1 MDDSQLLELALACGQ
16 STDLR
21 TNCDR
26 FLTGLTSLLDL
37 SYTSVW
43 VRGELLGDEREA
55 GSAGTEG
62 GAEPSYVQVYAR
74 PWSRRD
80 PTELAADHPL
90 AAQVVAERVV
100 SVAAAAIPAL
110 GGIATSSPMDAG
122 AFAGYRLEDVGLLL
136 MHSLRRKEPFP
147 DADLHELASIVDGF
161 AVSLEGCL
169 AHRGVSRE
177 AVRRRRAETA
187 VRHEKER
194 FRALVENALDMI
206 LLLGFDGAV
215 EYASDGARR
224 MLGHEP
230 ASLVGRN
237 VFELVHSDEVSTR
250 FQAFVEAARNP
261 GAAFTQEMR
270 LQHADGSWRV
280 VSAAVNNL
288 GVNPSVG
295 GIVMTCHDVTEQRR
309 WVEQLERA
317 QGRAEEANRLKDEFV
332 ALVSHEL
339 RTPLNGILGLAAV
352 LGRGPLDAEQQ
363 RHVEAIRRM
372 TGALGDVVDDIL
384 DLAKIEHG
392 KLELEP
398 TPYDVVRCV
407 EDAVEAVAMLAARK
421 GLELGYRIEPPVI
434 ERAVGDPRRVRQV
447 LINLLSNAVKF
458 TDQGEVWV
466 VVRTVR
472 VDSGEWEV
480 RFAVEDTGPGIP
492 PDQLDRLF
500 VPFRRLPG
508 SSDDE
513 IAGTGLG
520 LSICKRMAEAM
531 GGRVRAESEVGV
543 GSAFHLELPCAVALA
558 TGEEHWAEAR
568 ERVGGHR
575 ILLLHPGGRG
585 VDAFE
590 WLAASWG
597 LELVTVASR
606 EAVDAALSTGLPVDV
621 VVADDQL
628 GPDAGPAA
636 VRQVA
641 EAFGF
646 SPPLV
651 ELCTVRAEE
660 RREGGER
667 GSGLVVEK
675 PVRPERLLHE
685 LERALRGPDEAG
697 ERAAPPAEPDRR
709 ADRKPGP
716 ASGELPLTVLVAD
729 DDDTNREVA
738 RMVLERLGHR
748 VTTAADGRSALEALL
763 DNGVDLAFLDLQMP
777 HLEGTE
783 VAIRARQAGLSVRLV
798 AMTGATGSE
807 AIDRIRGAGF
817 DEMLGK
823 PVDPEAI
830 EDAAHGVV
838 AGLRSA
844 AGDGAPSVDPD
855 QMARLRGL
863 MPHDLL
869 VELVDRFVAGSGG
882 LLAELRDAAS
892 GRRLTQAR
900 RVGHAL
906 RGKALTVGA
915 TALAELCAHIEE
927 ELRDPGELAG
937 LVRSVETELARAA
950 TALERGLLSVD
961 IDG

>member
-1 MDDSQLLELALACGQ
+1 VDDSQLLELALACGQ

-26 FLTGLTSLLDL
+26 FVTALTSLLDL

-43 VRGELLGDEREA
+43 VRGDLLGDDGTE
-55 GSAGTEG
+55 GSAGA
-62 GAEPSYVQVYAR
+62 GAEATYVQVFAR

-80 PTELAADHPL
+80 PTELPADHPL
-90 AAQVVAERVV
+90 AARVIADRVV
-100 SVAAAAIPAL
+100 SLPATAIAEL
-110 GGIATSSPMDAG
+110 GAIATSAPMGDG

-136 MHSLRRKEPFP
+136 MHSLHRQEAFP

-169 AHRGVSRE
+169 AHRGVARE
-177 AVRRRRAETA
+177 AARRRRAETA
-187 VRHEKER
+187 VRNEKER

-206 LLLGFDGAV
+206 LLLGFDGTV

-230 ASLVGRN
+230 ASLAGRN
-237 VFELVHSDEVSTR
+237 VFELVHPDEVSAR

-261 GAAFTQEMR
+261 GAASSQEMR

-352 LGRGPLDAEQQ
+352 LERGPLGAEQQ

-372 TGALGDVVDDIL
+372 TDALGDVVDDIL
-384 DLAKIEHG
+384 DLAKIERG

-421 GLELGYRIEPPVI
+421 GLELGYRIEPPFI

-458 TDQGEVWV
+458 TDEGEVWV

-472 VDSGEWEV
+472 LDSGDWEV

-508 SSDDE
+508 SSEDE
-513 IAGTGLG
+513 IAGSGLG
-520 LSICKRMAEAM
+520 LSISKRMAEAM
-531 GGRVRAESEVGV
+531 GGRVRADSEMGV

-558 TGEEHWAEAR
+558 TEEEHWAEAR
-568 ERVGGHR
+568 EKVGGHR
-575 ILLLHPGGRG
+575 ALLLHPGGRG
-585 VDAFE
+585 VDTFE
-590 WLAASWG
+590 WLAAAWG
-597 LELVTVASR
+597 VELVTAASR

-621 VVADDQL
+621 VLADDQL
-628 GPDAGPAA
+628 GPEAGPAA
-636 VRQVA
+636 VRQV
-641 EAFGF
+641 ENAFGF

-651 ELCTVRAEE
+651 ELRAVRADE
-660 RREGGER
+660 RSESRER
-667 GSGLVVEK
+667 TQALVVEK
-675 PVRPERLLHE
+675 PVRPARLLEE
-685 LERALRGPDEAG
+685 LERALGGAERSG
-697 ERAAPPAEPDRR
+697 EDAAPPSGPAPS
-709 ADRKPGP
+709 ADRPAAPEPG
-716 ASGELPLTVLVAD
+716 ARPLNVLVAD
-729 DDDTNREVA
+729 DDDTNRDVA

-748 VTTAADGRSALEALL
+748 VTTAADGRAALEALL
-763 DNGVDLAFLDLQMP
+763 GNGADLAFLDLQMP

-783 VAIRARQAGLSVRLV
+783 VALRARQAGLSVRLV
-798 AMTGATGSE
+798 AMTGATGPE
-807 AIDRIRGAGF
+807 AIDRVRGAGF
-817 DEMLGK
+817 DEMLVK
-823 PVDPEAI
+823 PVDPGAL
-830 EDAAHGVV
+830 EDAARGVV
-838 AGLRSA
+838 DGLRTA
-844 AGDGAPSVDPD
+844 ARDGPPSVDSD
-855 QMARLRGL
+855 QIARLRGL

-892 GRRLTQAR
+892 GRRLIQAR
-900 RVGHAL
+900 RVAHAL

-915 TALAELCAHIEE
+915 TGLAELCAHIEE
-927 ELRDPGELAG
+927 RLRDPEELVA
-937 LVRSVETELARAA
+937 LVRSVETELARAS
-950 TALERGLLSVD
+950 TALERGLLSAEL
-961 IDG
+961 DG

>member
-1 MDDSQLLELALACGQ
+1 MDDSQLLELALSCGQ

-26 FLTGLTSLLDL
+26 FLTALTSLLDL

-43 VRGELLGDEREA
+43 VRGDLLGGEPED
-55 GSAGTEG
+55 G
-62 GAEPSYVQVYAR
+62 GPAEPPYVQVFAR

-90 AAQVVAERVV
+90 AARVIAQRV
-100 SVAAAAIPAL
+100 LSVPAGSIPELA
-110 GGIATSSPMDAG
+110 GIATSVPAG
-122 AFAGYRLEDVGLLL
+122 VGGFAGYRLEDVGLLL
-136 MHSLRRKEPFP
+136 VLSLRRQEAFP

-169 AHRGVSRE
+169 AHRGVARE
-177 AVRRRRAETA
+177 AARRRRAETA

-206 LLLGFDGAV
+206 LLLGFDGTV

-230 ASLVGRN
+230 AALAGRN
-237 VFELVHSDEVSTR
+237 VFELVHPDEVSAR
-250 FQAFVEAARNP
+250 FQAFVEAARSP
-261 GAAFTQEMR
+261 GAASSHEMR
-270 LQHADGSWRV
+270 LRHADGSWRV

-332 ALVSHEL
+332 AVVSHEL

-352 LGRGPLDAEQQ
+352 LERGPLDAEQQ

-372 TGALGDVVDDIL
+372 TDALGDVVGDIL
-384 DLAKIEHG
+384 DLAKIERG

-407 EDAVEAVAMLAARK
+407 EDAVEAVTMLAVRK
-421 GLELGYRIEPPVI
+421 GLELGYRIEPPVV

-458 TDQGEVWV
+458 TDEGEVWV

-472 VDSGEWEV
+472 LDSGEWEV

-492 PDQLDRLF
+492 SDQLDRLF

-513 IAGTGLG
+513 IAGSGLG
-520 LSICKRMAEAM
+520 LSISKRMAEAM

-543 GSAFHLELPCAVALA
+543 GSTFHLELPCAVALA

-575 ILLLHPGGRG
+575 ALLLHPGGRG
-585 VDAFE
+585 VDTFE
-590 WLAASWG
+590 WLAAAWG
-597 LELVTVASR
+597 MELVTAASR

-628 GPDAGPAA
+628 GPEAGPAA

-641 EAFGF
+641 DACGF

-651 ELCTVRAEE
+651 ELRAVRAED
-660 RREGGER
+660 RRQIRRQGA
-667 GSGLVVEK
+667 GLVVEK
-675 PVRPERLLHE
+675 PVRPARLLEE
-685 LERALRGPDEAG
+685 LERAVRGSEAAG
-697 ERAAPPAEPDRR
+697 EDTARPAGSVPR
-709 ADRKPGP
+709 ADRTPGA
-716 ASGELPLTVLVAD
+716 ASGERPLTVLVAD
-729 DDDTNREVA
+729 DDETNREVA
-738 RMVLERLGHR
+738 RMVLERQGHR
-748 VTTAADGRSALEALL
+748 VTTAADGRAALEVLL
-763 DNGVDLAFLDLQMP
+763 GNGVDLAFLDLQMP

-798 AMTGATGSE
+798 AMTGATGPE
-807 AIDRIRGAGF
+807 AIDRVRGAGF
-817 DEMLGK
+817 DEMLVK
-823 PVDPEAI
+823 PVDPAAI
-830 EDAAHGVV
+830 EDAARGVV
-838 AGLRSA
+838 DGLRSA
-844 AGDGAPSVDPD
+844 AGDGEVAVDPE

-882 LLAELRDAAS
+882 LLAELRDAAA
-892 GRRLTQAR
+892 GRRLVQAR
-900 RVGHAL
+900 RVAHAL

-915 TALAELCAHIEE
+915 TGLAELSAHIEE
-927 ELRDPGELAG
+927 RLRDPDQLGG
-937 LVRSVETELARAA
+937 LVRSVETELARASA
-950 TALERGLLSVD
+950 ALERGLLSAE
-961 IDG
+961 IDT